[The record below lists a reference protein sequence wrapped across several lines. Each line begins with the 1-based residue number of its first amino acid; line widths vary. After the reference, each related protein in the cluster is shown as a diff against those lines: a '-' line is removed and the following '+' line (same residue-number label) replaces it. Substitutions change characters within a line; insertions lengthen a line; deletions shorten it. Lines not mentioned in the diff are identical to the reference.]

1 MQPDFLQT
9 QSEIEK
15 ELNSGEKL
23 LWSGRPRQGLRL
35 RASDAFVIPFSLL
48 WCGFAIF
55 WETSVFKGNAPFFF
69 RLWGVPFVLIGLY
82 MVFGRFFADARTR
95 ARTYYGVTS
104 ERIII
109 VSGLFSRQIKSLS
122 LRTLTDVSL
131 TERGDGS
138 GTITFGPQ
146 FQYAFG
152 RQSNIGGWP
161 GSGQNAAPAFDLVEH
176 VKEAYDIIRRAQQT
190 EK

>member
-1 MQPDFLQT
+1 M
-9 QSEIEK
+9 
-15 ELNSGEKL
+15 
-23 LWSGRPRQGLRL
+23 
-35 RASDAFVIPFSLL
+35 
-48 WCGFAIF
+48 
-55 WETSVFKGNAPFFF
+55 
-69 RLWGVPFVLIGLY
+69 
-82 MVFGRFFADARTR
+82 FGRFFADARTR

-109 VSGLFSRQIKSLS
+109 VSGMFSRQIKSLS

-146 FQYAFG
+146 FPYPFG
-152 RQSNIGGWP
+152 RQGNIGGWP
-161 GSGQNAAPAFDLVEH
+161 GSSQYAAPAFDLVEN
-176 VKEAYDIIRRAQQT
+176 VKEAYNAIRQAQQT

>member
-1 MQPDFLQT
+1 MEPEFLKT

-15 ELNSGEKL
+15 ELGSGEKL

-35 RASDAFVIPFSLL
+35 RPADAFVIPFSLL

-55 WETSVFKGNAPFFF
+55 WEASVCKGNTPFFF
-69 RLWGVPFVLIGLY
+69 KLWGVPFVLIGLY
-82 MVFGRFFADARTR
+82 IVFGRFFADARTR

-122 LRTLTDVSL
+122 LRTLTDISL

-146 FQYAFG
+146 FSYPFG

-161 GSGQNAAPAFDLVEH
+161 GSSQYAAPAFDLVEH
-176 VKEAYDIIRRAQQT
+176 VKEAYNTIRQAQQT